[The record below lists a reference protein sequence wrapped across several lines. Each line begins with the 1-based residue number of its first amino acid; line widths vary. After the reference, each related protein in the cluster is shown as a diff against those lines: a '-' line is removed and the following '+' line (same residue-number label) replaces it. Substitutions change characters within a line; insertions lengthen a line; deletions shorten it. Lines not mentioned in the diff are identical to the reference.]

1 MPSASSAVSPQPN
14 TPIDNHRA
22 GFESRRVLHRLFV
35 GGLGVIVGLALLLP
49 VDSILAPAA
58 AASSQPGSCS
68 GWNSTTKPPDY
79 IRVLRNR
86 TGRVERV
93 PFKKYVVTVMG
104 KEWPSYLPQAVI
116 DAGAVA
122 VKQFAWFHTLGNGRV
137 SRRGQCY
144 DVTDG
149 VGDQLYKPGR
159 ARVHAD
165 HYTALRDTWD
175 VRLMKNGD
183 LFMTGYRTGNKTGCG
198 HDATGWKL
206 FARSAVRCAARGMG
220 YLEILRTYY
229 GPGLNVVDASSS
241 AADLSA
247 SSTAQFP
254 DSAQAPAAT
263 QAPDTTPAADATQPA
278 PAETTQPADVPPATD
293 PSMPVDVAPAPHS
306 ALPAD
311 LLTPTAPYASVG
323 SGAVDGVDSPA
334 PLGQRPFTA
343 T

>member
-1 MPSASSAVSPQPN
+1 MPSAISAVSPQP
-14 TPIDNHRA
+14 TIPISNHRT
-22 GFESRRVLHRLFV
+22 GFQARRVLHRLFV

-49 VDSILAPAA
+49 ADTILASATN
-58 AASSQPGSCS
+58 ASSQPGSCS

-86 TGRVERV
+86 TGRVDRV
-93 PFKKYVVTVMG
+93 PFKKYVITVMG

-165 HYTALRDTWD
+165 HYTAIADTWN
-175 VRLMKNGD
+175 VRLTKNGD

-206 FARSAVRCAARGMG
+206 FARSAVRCADGGMG
-220 YLEILRTYY
+220 YQQILRTYY

-241 AADLSA
+241 QATAFGTAD
-247 SSTAQFP
+247 TTQGMP
-254 DSAQAPAAT
+254 DSAQATPDSAQLPTDAT
-263 QAPDTTPAADATQPA
+263 QATDQALTTDST
-278 PAETTQPADVPPATD
+278 
-293 PSMPVDVAPAPHS
+293 
-306 ALPAD
+306 LPAD
-311 LLTPTAPYASVG
+311 TPLQQAAPQPASFGQGVSTDG
-323 SGAVDGVDSPA
+323 GTPAGAPSTT
-334 PLGQRPFTA
+334 PLGARPFTA
-343 T
+343 A

>member
-1 MPSASSAVSPQPN
+1 MPSANPAVSPQP
-14 TPIDNHRA
+14 TIPTSNHRA
-22 GFESRRVLHRLFV
+22 GFRARRVLHRLSV
-35 GGLGVIVGLALLLP
+35 GGLGVIVALALLLP
-49 VDSILAPAA
+49 AETVLAPAA
-58 AASSQPGSCS
+58 AAAAQPGSCT

-79 IRVLRNR
+79 IRVLRNGS
-86 TGRVERV
+86 GRVVRV

-159 ARVHAD
+159 SRVHAD
-165 HYTALRDTWD
+165 HYTAIADTWS
-175 VRLMKNGD
+175 VRLIKNGS
-183 LFMTGYRTGNKTGCG
+183 LFMTGYRTGNKTSCG

-229 GPGLNVVDASSS
+229 GPGLDVVNAGSSQADASS
-241 AADLSA
+241 A
-247 SSTAQFP
+247 SDSAQFP
-254 DSAQAPAAT
+254 DSALFQGTVQSTDTPQAT
-263 QAPDTTPAADATQPA
+263 GT
-278 PAETTQPADVPPATD
+278 PPAGD
-293 PSMPVDVAPAPHS
+293 QSVSAGSAAVPHS
-306 ALPAD
+306 ALPVEPT
-311 LLTPTAPYASVG
+311 TPFAPG
-323 SGAVDGVDSPA
+323 DGPGVATSDDAAAAA
-334 PLGQRPFTA
+334 PLGQRAFTA
-343 T
+343 A

>member
-1 MPSASSAVSPQPN
+1 MPSANSAVRPQPN
-14 TPIDNHRA
+14 IPIRSLRA
-22 GFESRRVLHRLFV
+22 GSQARRVLHRLFV
-35 GGLGVIVGLALLLP
+35 GGVGVIVGLALLLP
-49 VDSILAPAA
+49 ADTILAPAV

-137 SRRGQCY
+137 SRHGQCY

-165 HYTALRDTWD
+165 HYTAIADTWD
-175 VRLMKNGD
+175 VRLLKNGT
-183 LFMTGYRTGNKTGCG
+183 LFMTGYRSGNPTSCG

-206 FARSAVRCAARGMG
+206 FARSAVRCADHGMDF
-220 YLEILRTYY
+220 LQILRTYY
-229 GPGLNVVDASSS
+229 GPGLNVVNAASSQ
-241 AADLSA
+241 ATAL
-247 SSTAQFP
+247 STADTTQMP
-254 DSAQAPAAT
+254 DSAQPADAA
-263 QAPDTTPAADATQPA
+263 QAPS
-278 PAETTQPADVPPATD
+278 PADVSV
-293 PSMPVDVAPAPHS
+293 PSGTIS
-306 ALPAD
+306 GSEAD
-311 LLTPTAPYASVG
+311 GGGVGVPDNGTGASTT
-323 SGAVDGVDSPA
+323 
-334 PLGQRPFTA
+334 PLGERPFTTA
-343 T
+343 

>member
-1 MPSASSAVSPQPN
+1 MPSANPAVSPQP
-14 TPIDNHRA
+14 TISISKRHVLPSA
-22 GFESRRVLHRLFV
+22 SRVRHRLFV
-35 GGLGVIVGLALLLP
+35 GGLGVVVGLALLLP
-49 VDSILAPAA
+49 IDTILAPAA

-104 KEWPSYLPQAVI
+104 KEWPAYLPQAVI

-137 SRRGQCY
+137 SRHGQCY

-175 VRLMKNGD
+175 VRLIKNGD

-206 FARSAVRCAARGMG
+206 FARSAVRCAAGGMG
-220 YLEILRTYY
+220 YLQILRTYY
-229 GPGLNVVDASSS
+229 GPGLDVVS
-241 AADLSA
+241 AGSGQAAALSA
-247 SSTAQFP
+247 SDTAQFP
-254 DSAQAPAAT
+254 DSAQFQGSAQAPAT
-263 QAPDTTPAADATQPA
+263 PGSTDTTAPTDTAQPAAA
-278 PAETTQPADVPPATD
+278 PIDLAV
-293 PSMPVDVAPAPHS
+293 VPHS

-311 LLTPTAPYASVG
+311 LLSPVPPSTAGGGDPSTT
-323 SGAVDGVDSPA
+323 
-334 PLGQRPFTA
+334 PLGKVSFTVA
-343 T
+343 